1 MSKWQD
7 LIPQIHGTLPGGV
20 PLRRTECS
28 GPTPAKV
35 AFLGVYPALT
45 EKKMFTV
52 GDNLMWL
59 PTQVEAQSF
68 APASKS
74 GAEIEDNYLAP
85 LALTRS
91 HVFIFDMVPYFLA
104 NTSTS
109 SSGRSMADNVHLY
122 EESTGTLTGIT
133 ARPKEEEFLQYANEM
148 PGNLDRLADYMG
160 KCQPELLF
168 TLGTEPAAFV
178 RRITFTEAASQVDQ
192 LLYADPIDLD
202 VFGTRTRVVHL
213 VHPHHFIK
221 RTKKWVERHR
231 EWCVAFGQVLSL

>member
-28 GPTPAKV
+28 GPTPTKV

-45 EKKMFTV
+45 EKRLFTV
-52 GDNLMWL
+52 GDTRMWL
-59 PTQVEAQSF
+59 PTQVEAESF

-91 HVFIFDMVPYFLA
+91 DVFIFDMVPYFLA

-109 SSGRSMADNVHLY
+109 SSGRSMADNVRLY
-122 EESTGTLTGIT
+122 EEATGTQTGIL
-133 ARPKEEEFLQYANEM
+133 ARPKEEEFLQYANGM
-148 PGNLDRLADYMG
+148 PGNLDRLTDYMAR
-160 KCQPELLF
+160 CQPNLLF

-178 RRITFTEAASQVDQ
+178 RGLTFTEAASQVDQ
-192 LLYADPIDLD
+192 LLYAQPEELD
-202 VFGTRTRVVHL
+202 VFGLRTRVVHL

-221 RTKKWVERHR
+221 RTRKWVDRHR
-231 EWCVAFGQVLSL
+231 AWCGSHGVALLK